1 MMSDHET
8 ELFGRVKDAIR
19 SGSRVDVRKLFEGA
33 GEDDQAMMY
42 SQLIALSLTMP
53 LLHNMVQWVGPHWR
67 EDGVQ
72 EEELPTLFR
81 HMMHTVGSQLAE
93 LWGEEENAPPA
104 VQSMVERAVKI
115 ADIVETN
122 WPGGEE

>member
-1 MMSDHET
+1 MSDHET
-8 ELFGRVKDAIR
+8 ELFGRVKNAIR
-19 SGSRVDVRKLFEGA
+19 SGDRVDVRKLFEGA

-53 LLHNMVQWVGPHWR
+53 LLHSMVQWVGPHWK

-81 HMMHTVGSQLAE
+81 HMMHTVGAQLAE
-93 LWGEEENAPPA
+93 FWSEGDTTPPA
-104 VQSMVERAVKI
+104 IQSMVERAVKI
-115 ADIVETN
+115 AEIVETN
-122 WPGGEE
+122 RQEGEE